1 MRSLSIVRPFYS
13 FLHVDR
19 NQSSATKTKCLICT
33 VHYDATTKSGRTLP
47 LIATAR
53 GSILSLVAPQLRFTV
68 KGTKAAFTKSGV
80 DGQED
85 SLKLDAKAPSKPRFG
100 VEPKDLQG
108 TLYELDKPGQSTK
121 QALIQFLFFLSKCPN
136 TEPRFGGT
144 ESSLR

>member
-13 FLHVDR
+13 LLYVDR
-19 NQSSATKTKCLICT
+19 NQSFATKTKHLICA

-68 KGTKAAFTKSGV
+68 KGTKAAFTKSGI

-85 SLKLDAKAPSKPRFG
+85 SLKLDAKSPSKPGFG

-136 TEPRFGGT
+136 TDF
-144 ESSLR
+144 